1 MTGSGWLHAFFRNFE
16 LEPNPGAVTASD
28 LFRALFEPRCVAL
41 IGASGDS
48 AKNTSRPQRFLS
60 RHGFE
65 GRVAP
70 VNPTRDEIFGQ
81 RAYSS
86 LDAVPGPVDHAFIMV
101 PRAAVP
107 GVVEDCARAGVSV
120 ATIYTDG
127 FAEAGAEGLARQTSL
142 VARAREAN
150 LRLIGPNSMGVV
162 NIHNGLALTVNA
174 VLELPELIPGS
185 LSVVS
190 QSGSVI
196 GTLLSRG
203 QARGFGFSK
212 LVSVGNESDVTIAE
226 IVSHLADDPNTG
238 AVLLFLETL
247 RAEAALGAAARKA
260 YAAGKPVFAYKLG
273 RSDVGR
279 ALAAT
284 HSGAMTGAGEAV
296 ESWFRHHGIVRLDTL
311 DGLIEAPPLF
321 TGFRPPVGRRVAVMT
336 TTGGGASTVA
346 DRLGTF
352 RIELVPPPPELVEK
366 MHHYGVDLAARKL
379 VDLTMAG
386 TRAEVAREALE
397 ILLRFP
403 ECDLVAVVV
412 GSSGQFHPELAVR
425 PIIDAA
431 GGRTKPVAV
440 FILPE
445 ADASLR
451 LLAEAGIAAFRTPE
465 GCADAVRAYLDWTPP
480 AEILKPATRTLAKVT
495 RQLSA
500 ARGPLLDEQS
510 SGEVFRSLG
519 VPVARSE
526 FIDGPGQHWDLR
538 FPVAVK
544 LLSSKISHKSDV
556 GGVILDLHSRESV
569 DAACREVMA
578 RLQQR
583 GGHVSVEGFLVQ
595 EMIAGV
601 AEVLVGFH
609 RDAEAGPVVTVGLGG
624 TLAELHRD
632 FAVRV
637 APVSVSTAKEMIN
650 EVRGLAILGGFRGT
664 RRGDTAAL
672 ARALSAFSKLCCVA
686 SPVVLEAEIN
696 PLIVKPAGEG
706 VVAVDGVVSIGID
719 G

>member
-1 MTGSGWLHAFFRNFE
+1 MIQ
-16 LEPNPGAVTASD
+16 SD
-28 LFRALFEPRCVAL
+28 FFRALFEPGSIAL
-41 IGASGDS
+41 IGASGDE
-48 AKNTSRPQRFLS
+48 AKNTSRPQRFLA
-60 RHGFE
+60 RHGFK

-70 VNPTRDEIFGQ
+70 VNPGRNEIFGQ
-81 RAYSS
+81 PVYPG
-86 LDAVPGPVDHAFIMV
+86 LDAVPGPVDHAFVMV
-101 PRAAVP
+101 PRDAVA
-107 GVVEDCARAGVSV
+107 GVIEDCAGAGVSV

-127 FAEAGAEGLARQTSL
+127 FAEAGPQGLARQASL
-142 VARAREAN
+142 VAQAMSAN
-150 LRLIGPNSMGVV
+150 VRILGPNSMGVV
-162 NIHNGLALTVNA
+162 NVHNGMALTVNA
-174 VLELPELIPGS
+174 VLELPELIPGT

-212 LVSVGNESDVTIAE
+212 LVSVGNESDITIAE
-226 IVSHLADDPNTG
+226 ILSHLADDDQTG

-247 RAEAALGAAARKA
+247 RNEAALGAAARKA

-273 RSDVGR
+273 RSEVGR

-321 TGFRPPVGRRVAVMT
+321 SGFLPPNGRRVAVLT

-346 DRLGTF
+346 DRLGAFDIT
-352 RIELVPPPPELVEK
+352 LVPPPQALVDMMRGHGVELS
-366 MHHYGVDLAARKL
+366 ARKL

-386 TRAEVAREALE
+386 TRAGVAREALE
-397 ILLRFP
+397 ALLESS

-412 GSSGQFHPELAVR
+412 GSSGQFHPNLAVR

-431 GGRTKPVAV
+431 KGHAKPVAV
-440 FILPE
+440 FILPQ

-465 GCADAVRAYLDWTPP
+465 GCADAVRAYLDWAPP
-480 AEILKPATRTLAKVT
+480 AAIVKPPDRAVATVAK
-495 RQLSA
+495 QLRA
-500 ARGPLLDEQS
+500 LRGPLLDELA
-510 SGEVFRSLG
+510 SGEVFRGLG
-519 VPVARSE
+519 LAVAPAAFVE
-526 FIDGPGQHWDLR
+526 GPGRPWALH

-544 LLSSKISHKSDV
+544 LLSPKISHKTDV

-569 DAACREVMA
+569 DAACREITA
-578 RLQQR
+578 RLRQR
-583 GGHVSVEGFLVQ
+583 GRAVPVRGFLVQ
-595 EMIAGV
+595 EMAFGV

-609 RDAEAGPVVTVGLGG
+609 RDAEAGPVITVGLGG

-632 FAVRV
+632 YAIRI
-637 APVSVSTAKEMIN
+637 APVSVSSAKEMID
-650 EVRGLAILGGFRGT
+650 EVRGLAIIRGYRGT
-664 RRGDTAAL
+664 QRGDTAAL
-672 ARALSAFSKLCCVA
+672 ARALSAFSNLACLDA
-686 SPVVLEAEIN
+686 PAVLEAEIN
-696 PLIVKPAGEG
+696 PLIVKAAGEG
-706 VVAVDGVVSIGID
+706 VVAVDGVVRID
-719 G
+719 TAG